1 MKTIIILAV
10 CIASIVLCQ
19 AGIPISHTM
28 RHDDFHPIKED
39 WHIPEYEYKYGV
51 QDPKTGDHKEAW
63 EHRHHD
69 LVKGGYWLHDADGT
83 KRIVEYT
90 SDPKMGFHA
99 IVKTEG
105 HAVHPIHYGI
115 GGGAGGGGL

>member
-1 MKTIIILAV
+1 MKCVLALTLCV
-10 CIASIVLCQ
+10 VFAVLCQ

-39 WHIPEYEYKYGV
+39 WHIPQYEYKYGV

-90 SDPKMGFHA
+90 SDPKTGFHA

-105 HAVHPIHYGI
+105 LAEHPLHYGI
-115 GGGAGGGGL
+115 GGGA